1 MNRLMIVIRTQTVLI
16 YLKGLIVVAKVD
28 LVVMDKRA
36 KVKASFIYSRIN
48 GIAERNFELCV
59 DIISI
64 KLEKYAREKVRNA
77 KYFRFVLHLFL
88 LPCYCIC
95 FDKFCVV

>member
-36 KVKASFIYSRIN
+36 K
-48 GIAERNFELCV
+48 
-59 DIISI
+59 IST
-64 KLEKYAREKVRNA
+64 NA
-77 KYFRFVLHLFL
+77 NFL
-88 LPCYCIC
+88 LLATKMHIAIIIEVLTIALVCL
-95 FDKFCVV
+95 DTMAMEQSA

>member
-1 MNRLMIVIRTQTVLI
+1 MNRLIIVIRTQTVLI

-36 KVKASFIYSRIN
+36 KVMKSSRIN

-77 KYFRFVLHLFL
+77 KYLRFVLHLFL

-95 FDKFCVV
+95 FDKFCMV